1 MAIGGNG
8 LKIRFWEDT
17 WFATASLAVQFWD
30 LYCICDQIGVR
41 VAEVWDGAEV
51 KLTFRRNFTEAMMDR
66 WYELV
71 GIVTEITYDNGG
83 DALVRQYESK
93 GTYTSRSL
101 YAVINFR
108 GVNLVFITAFGR
120 LKFLQEYIFFS
131 DFFHIIK

>member
-1 MAIGGNG
+1 
-8 LKIRFWEDT
+8 
-17 WFATASLAVQFWD
+17 
-30 LYCICDQIGVR
+30 VR

-83 DALVRQYESK
+83 DALVWQYESK
-93 GTYTSRSL
+93 GTCTSQSL

-108 GVNLVFITAFGR
+108 GVTPVFIPAIWKIKVLPRIYVFSLVAF
-120 LKFLQEYIFFS
+120 I
-131 DFFHIIK
+131 